1 MSLVKI
7 KHLTKYYTREEP
19 VISNLNLE
27 FPATGLNI
35 VVGKSGCGKTTLL
48 NVIGSMDNDYIGTV
62 NVGGRVLSKMSA
74 KELSKY
80 KNFTIGYIFQ
90 KEDLFEELTVEEN
103 LKIVLDMQ
111 SKKASI
117 SEVLKKVGLAGF
129 EKRKI
134 KYLSGGEKQRVGIA
148 RVLIKDCAI
157 ILADEPTSAL
167 DSKNG
172 SQIFKLLQDIS
183 KEKLVIAVTHDTKKA
198 FQYADRIIRFSDGNV
213 VEDKLIND
221 CPDKEVDDSPRK
233 PRAAALAPIFKF
245 QFTRGLFINLF
256 VTLLIA
262 LAMIALSVSA
272 EQRIIYDEYQRY
284 EAEGYNGVNI
294 DRVILTQI
302 ANNIDYWNVALIN
315 DEESPY
321 QYLSEV
327 ASIGGGLNE
336 SDLTVLKNSINGV
349 GINAYNYDVGNLL
362 VKYVS
367 VEYSRST
374 DFGISAIWKE
384 YDRTHFVY
392 YLYDEANKY
401 DIIGSLPKEDNEVL
415 VTDTFA
421 DYYCHRRSDDGTLI
435 ETENGWE
442 TSPYYKTYD
451 GDYTSLIND
460 TIVIKDIYYQIDS
473 FYYNVEREYKVTGI
487 IKTGLLEYYYY
498 NEDAYH
504 YTSKIKQQNG
514 RETYMN
520 SAHNQPFGYV
530 VVRSDI
536 DAIRTIPYL
545 FNKFSLTDV
554 SIDNLVLSRDVKTF
568 RGTDD
573 YRFLKYD
580 DPDYGYYT
588 LNYQD
593 SVKKDKNNRIIVK
606 STTNEYLTD
615 DEIMITL
622 KTLKQ
627 MAPSLDIDD
636 EDAVISY
643 FNNNLKN
650 KTINVSFTTSN
661 NQNIV
666 SCKIVGVTKDD
677 SDISMYI
684 SDDIYTNLFIDNQSP
699 INYGVTLNISG
710 LNLNQRKKLMEE
722 LYNLGYIMAPV
733 DVMPGAYSEFIP
745 EASIA
750 SITDSIGESEE
761 GNISLYNMYSEYY
774 NTQSVKGMNNFLR
787 ILDSISIFTL
797 AMAMIVS
804 IGCIYLNERKHRVY
818 IVKMCILGVRPRK
831 IIAMQFITYLL
842 MAVIVLG
849 LTFLGTWLFSIV
861 INNAMTLNFPVI
873 NAQGGI
879 DGSFN
884 VYRIRM
890 IMTNNTTRFAII
902 GTVAMALIGLVCT
915 SIAVKQF
922 KK

>member
-62 NVGGRVLSKMSA
+62 NVGGKVLSKMSD
-74 KELSKY
+74 KQLSQY

-111 SKKASI
+111 SKKANI
-117 SEVLKKVGLAGF
+117 AEVLEKVGLAGF

-172 SQIFKLLQDIS
+172 SQIFKLLQDVS

-221 CPDKEVDDSPRK
+221 CADKNVDDSYRK
-233 PRAAALAPIFKF
+233 PRASALAPIFKF

-256 VTLLIA
+256 VTLLLSI
-262 LAMIALSVSA
+262 AMITLSVSA
-272 EQRIIYDEYQRY
+272 EQRIIYNEYARY
-284 EAEGYNGVNI
+284 EEEGYNSVNV

-302 ANNIDYWNVALIN
+302 ANNIDIWNVTPLAS
-315 DEESPY
+315 EESPY

-327 ASIGGGLNE
+327 ANVAGGLSE
-336 SDLTVLKNSINGV
+336 DDIEILRSYLKV
-349 GINAYNYDVGNLL
+349 GINAYNFDVGNLL
-362 VKYVS
+362 VKYIS
-367 VEYSRST
+367 VEYQKTT
-374 DFGISAIWKE
+374 DSGSGAIWKE
-384 YDRTHFVY
+384 YDRTHFGY
-392 YLYDEANKY
+392 YLYDENNNY
-401 DIIGSLPKEDNEVL
+401 DIIGSLPKEDNEIL

-421 DYYCHRRSDDGTLI
+421 DYYCRRRSDDGTLI
-435 ETENGWE
+435 KTENGWDV
-442 TSPYYKTYD
+442 SPYYGTFT
-451 GDYTSLIND
+451 GDYTILIGDNV
-460 TIVIKDIYYQIDS
+460 VIKDIYYQIDS
-473 FYYNVEREYKVTGI
+473 FYYTNDVEFKVTGI
-487 IKTGLLEYYYY
+487 IKTGLLDFYYY
-498 NEDAYH
+498 NEDVYH

-514 RETYMN
+514 KATYMN
-520 SAHNQPFGYV
+520 SAHNQPFGYI
-530 VVRSDI
+530 VVRKDLDSL
-536 DAIRTIPYL
+536 RTTPYL
-545 FNKFSLTDV
+545 FNKFSLL
-554 SIDNLVLSRDVKTF
+554 SINMDNLSLSRDVKSF

-573 YRFLKYD
+573 YRFLAYD

-588 LNYQD
+588 LNYVDNVQ
-593 SVKKDKNNRIIVK
+593 KDKNNRIIVK
-606 STTNEYLTD
+606 STTSEYLHD

-627 MAPSLDIDD
+627 MAPSLNINDD
-636 EDAVISY
+636 SAVTNY
-643 FNNNLKN
+643 FNTNLKN
-650 KTINVSFTTSN
+650 KVVNVSFTTEN
-661 NQNIV
+661 NENLI

-684 SDDIYTNLFIDNQSP
+684 SDDIYQALFADNQKP
-699 INYGVTLNISG
+699 INYGVTIDLNG
-710 LNLNQRKKLMEE
+710 LGLAQRKKLMEQ
-722 LYNLGYIMAPV
+722 LYDLGYIASPV

-745 EASIA
+745 EASMA

-774 NTQSVKGMNNFLR
+774 NTASVKGMNNFLR
-787 ILDSISIFTL
+787 ILDSISVFTL
-797 AMAMIVS
+797 AMALIVS

-818 IVKMCILGVRPRK
+818 IVKMCILGVKPRK

-842 MAVIVLG
+842 MAAIVFG
-849 LTFLGTWLFSIV
+849 LTYLGTWIFSTV
-861 INNAMTLNFPVI
+861 INNAMTLNFLVI
-873 NAQGGI
+873 NAQGLAS
-879 DGSFN
+879 GSFN

-890 IMTNNTTRFAII
+890 IMTSNTTKFAII
-902 GTVAMALIGLVCT
+902 GTIAMALIGLLCT

>member
-62 NVGGRVLSKMSA
+62 NVGGKVLSKMSD
-74 KELSKY
+74 KQLSEY
-80 KNFTIGYIFQ
+80 KNFTTGYIFQ

-111 SKKASI
+111 SKKANI
-117 SEVLKKVGLAGF
+117 AEVLEKVGLAGF

-172 SQIFKLLQDIS
+172 SQIFKILQDIS
-183 KEKLVIAVTHDTKKA
+183 REKLVIAVTHDTKKA

-213 VEDKLIND
+213 VEDKLINQ
-221 CPDKEVDDSPRK
+221 CTDKEVDIKYRK
-233 PRAAALAPIFKF
+233 PKASALSPIFKF

-262 LAMIALSVSA
+262 IAMVALSVSA
-272 EQRIIYDEYQRY
+272 EQRLVYNEYQKY
-284 EAEGYNGVNI
+284 EAEGYNNVNV

-302 ANNIDYWNVALIN
+302 ANKIDTWNITLLA

-327 ASIGGGLNE
+327 ASVGGGLNE
-336 SDLTVLKNSINGV
+336 TDFVVLQNLLS
-349 GINAYNYDVGNLL
+349 GINLNKYNYDVGNLI

-367 VEYSRST
+367 TEYLKVVDNGSYS
-374 DFGISAIWKE
+374 WKE
-384 YDRTHFVY
+384 TERSNFGY
-392 YLYDEANKY
+392 YLYDENNNY
-401 DIIGSLPKEDNEVL
+401 DIYGTLPKEDNEVL

-421 DYYCHRRSDDGTLI
+421 DCYCRRRSDDATLI
-435 ETENGWE
+435 YVDGQWVH
-442 TSPYYKTYD
+442 SDYYKAFD
-451 GDYTSLIND
+451 GDYTMLIGDNV
-460 TIVIKDIYYQIDS
+460 IVKDIYHQIDD
-473 FYYNVEREYKVTGI
+473 FYYTIEKEFKVTGI
-487 IKTGLLEYYYY
+487 IKTGLLDYYYY
-498 NEDAYH
+498 NEGEYH
-504 YTSKIKQQNG
+504 FTSKIRQQNG
-514 RETYMN
+514 KATYMN
-520 SAHNQPFGYV
+520 SVFNQPFGYI
-530 VVRSDI
+530 VVRQDLDS
-536 DAIRTIPYL
+536 IRTVPYL
-545 FNKFSLTDV
+545 FDKL
-554 SIDNLVLSRDVKTF
+554 NLSHITMNNINLFNVVKSF

-573 YRFLKYD
+573 YRYLTYD
-580 DPDYGYYT
+580 DPTYGYYT
-588 LNYQD
+588 LNFVDNVQ
-593 SVKKDKNNRIIVK
+593 KDKNNRIIVK
-606 STTNEYLTD
+606 STSSTYLQD
-615 DEIMITL
+615 NEIMLTL

-627 MAPSLDIDD
+627 IAPSVDVTDNDD
-636 EDAVISY
+636 VTSY

-650 KTINVSFTTSN
+650 KVINVTFETANNSN
-661 NQNIV
+661 VI
-666 SCKIVGVTKDD
+666 SCKIVGITKDD
-677 SDISMYI
+677 DNISMYI
-684 SDDIYTNLFIDNQSP
+684 SDDIYKDLYIDGQKET
-699 INYGVTLNISG
+699 NYGLTIDING
-710 LNLNQRKKLMEE
+710 LNLKQRKKLFET
-722 LYNLGYIMAPV
+722 LFNAGYILSPV
-733 DVMPGAYSEFIP
+733 DYMPGAYSEFIP

-750 SITDSIGESEE
+750 EITDSIGETEE

-774 NTQSVKGMNNFLR
+774 NTNSVKGMNNFLK
-787 ILDSISIFTL
+787 ILDSISIFSL
-797 AMAMIVS
+797 VMALIVS

-842 MAVIVLG
+842 MATIVFG
-849 LTFLGTWLFSIV
+849 LTFLGTWAFSHV
-861 INNAMTLNFPVI
+861 VNNAMTLNFQVI
-873 NAQGGI
+873 NAEGLV

-884 VYRIRM
+884 VYRVRM
-890 IMTNNTTRFAII
+890 IMTNNTLEFAIG
-902 GTVAMALIGLVCT
+902 GTIAMALIGLVCT